1 MAVAHSSC
9 LFLIKIFS
17 QSCLFFICVTQ
28 SIRQFDI
35 INMDL
40 VKSKQYLPNLLYILT
55 LFILRISLVS
65 GEYVWTGT
73 EWKWQ
78 EATETES
85 GEGSG
90 ANHDKLDEDEDS
102 VNSLFLPDPHFD
114 DKEPKN
120 KITEEDDF
128 ILILEAP
135 MDKKHNPR
143 FVKVVLPST
152 NNATTTNANNK
163 HQVFLSSCSKIE
175 GNIVPLTLTF
185 FLYYLF

>member
-1 MAVAHSSC
+1 
-9 LFLIKIFS
+9 
-17 QSCLFFICVTQ
+17 
-28 SIRQFDI
+28 
-35 INMDL
+35 MDL
-40 VKSKQYLPNLLYILT
+40 VKSKQYLPNLLYLLT

-90 ANHDKLDEDEDS
+90 ANNDKLDEDEDS

>member
-1 MAVAHSSC
+1 MHRPSLIFAVA
-9 LFLIKIFS
+9 LV
-17 QSCLFFICVTQ
+17 VT
-28 SIRQFDI
+28 IAG
-35 INMDL
+35 
-40 VKSKQYLPNLLYILT
+40 VTAEYI
-55 LFILRISLVS
+55 
-65 GEYVWTGT
+65 WTGT

-143 FVKVVLPST
+143 FAKVVLPST
-152 NNATTTNANNK
+152 NNATTNRP
-163 HQVFLSSCSKIE
+163 VVLPPSLE
-175 GNIVPLTLTF
+175 
-185 FLYYLF
+185 